1 MHYRIT
7 QVRILPPKVIEL
19 SIIFGSWIPEE
30 VKVRFHFF
38 FCWGMKWIDKIYIN
52 IYQNNLELLENELGQ
67 VKKMT
72 QINLGKLYYAT
83 LERKEL
89 GEIKKNERY
98 VLGSTRLYTFLLCS
112 WLEARLKKI
121 LYESSSVAFSERERS
136 IVLSSRTM
144 SEKWKKCLNISV
156 CKVMVLHLKEK

>member
-19 SIIFGSWIPEE
+19 SIIFGSWIRRGESNISFLFLLGDE
-30 VKVRFHFF
+30 MDRQNL
-38 FCWGMKWIDKIYIN
+38 YN

-89 GEIKKNERY
+89 GEIKKKERY

-112 WLEARLKKI
+112 WLEARLKKFYMKAP
-121 LYESSSVAFSERERS
+121 LLHFQRE
-136 IVLSSRTM
+136 
-144 SEKWKKCLNISV
+144 
-156 CKVMVLHLKEK
+156 KEV